1 MYLADLCCY
10 LKVFVTNSW
19 LNLTM
24 SSSSIRVISVPEGFL
39 CLMKSKKNL
48 EDKSD
53 EPGNLNIPE
62 I

>member
-1 MYLADLCCY
+1 MLLPESF
-10 LKVFVTNSW
+10 LNSW
-19 LNLTM
+19 LNLTK
-24 SSSSIRVISVPEGFL
+24 SNSSIRVISVPEGFL

-53 EPGNLNIPE
+53 EPGNINIPE